1 MTGLVA
7 DLDDHDTKVK
17 QLQERRKANANAT
30 MMNET
35 QQTIASSANQFD
47 LNASRSIR
55 GTEVGEETAM
65 VPTKKRAKDK
75 EEYERRKIEEEEMKR
90 VLEEERQKQ
99 LDQYGGVEDNMK
111 AIPIQ
116 KILEYKMRQ
125 KQQAN

>member
-55 GTEVGEETAM
+55 GTEVGDESGM

-90 VLEEERQKQ
+90 VLEEERQK
-99 LDQYGGVEDNMK
+99 
-111 AIPIQ
+111 
-116 KILEYKMRQ
+116 
-125 KQQAN
+125 

>member
-1 MTGLVA
+1 MQNQAPTFNFKGNIDGMTGLVA

-17 QLQERRKANANAT
+17 QLQERRKANANMT

-35 QQTIASSANQFD
+35 QQTVAASSNQFD

-55 GTEVGEETAM
+55 GTEAGDEPAM

-90 VLEEERQKQ
+90 LLEEERQ
-99 LDQYGGVEDNMK
+99 
-111 AIPIQ
+111 
-116 KILEYKMRQ
+116 R
-125 KQQAN
+125 